1 MENFSTNGSPMA
13 NPKDKLL
20 PKLKQLNTSHPA
32 LNRMRSKAMQVS
44 GNEAIT
50 DYSRMHHRHNRS

>member
-1 MENFSTNGSPMA
+1 MENFSTKGLPTA

-20 PKLKQLNTSHPA
+20 PQLKQLNTTHPA
-32 LNRMRSKAMQVS
+32 LNRMRLKAMQS
-44 GNEAIT
+44 TSDEAIT

>member
-1 MENFSTNGSPMA
+1 
-13 NPKDKLL
+13 
-20 PKLKQLNTSHPA
+20 
-32 LNRMRSKAMQVS
+32 MQVS

>member
-1 MENFSTNGSPMA
+1 MA

-20 PKLKQLNTSHPA
+20 PKLKQLNTTHPA